1 MRLERLTRGH
11 VLAAVAALVLLL
23 IMAMDWYGSH
33 QADQARKIES
43 QANTRG
49 GEGGEVGRAVQQDA
63 QAVIAR
69 DEKNAWQEKETID
82 RVLLVL
88 LLLTIAAALVAAAL
102 RAEGRRF
109 EPPWTPTALVALL
122 ALVTGLLV
130 AYRIIQQPGPNSETT
145 VKIGPVLAI
154 VALALIGLGSAS
166 AFQKEVEWASL
177 RQSASSND
185 EPAVD

>member
-1 MRLERLTRGH
+1 VRLERLTRGH

-33 QADQARKIES
+33 RADQARQIES

-49 GEGGEVGRAVQQDA
+49 GEAGEVGRAVQQDA
-63 QAVIAR
+63 QAIIAR
-69 DEKNAWQEKETID
+69 DEKNAWQEKARID

-88 LLLTIAAALVAAAL
+88 LLLTVAAALVAAAL
-102 RAEGRRF
+102 RADGRRYK
-109 EPPWTPTALVALL
+109 PPWTPAALVALL

-154 VALALIGLGSAS
+154 CALALIGFGSAM
-166 AFQKEVEWASL
+166 ALQKEVEWASL
-177 RQSASSND
+177 RESASSDD
-185 EPAVD
+185 EY